1 MVMIMLME
9 MGRFFRVLLLLLFGN
24 VRVVIIDASVLL
36 VLLLIFLRD

>member
-9 MGRFFRVLLLLLFGN
+9 MGRFFRVLLLFGN

-36 VLLLIFLRD
+36 VLLLVFLRD